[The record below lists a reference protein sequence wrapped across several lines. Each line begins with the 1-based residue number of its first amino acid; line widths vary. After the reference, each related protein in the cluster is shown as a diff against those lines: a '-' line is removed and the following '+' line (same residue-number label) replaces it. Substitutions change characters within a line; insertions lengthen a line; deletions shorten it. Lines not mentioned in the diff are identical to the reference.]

1 MRVLF
6 INRMISMVRGGGE
19 TFDLEMARHLESP
32 ECRTGFLSGIP
43 LFSQPDTP
51 LDHPG
56 SSTIRSPYT
65 GWFPWDRVW
74 QGWRLRVW
82 DFRCFERKVARW
94 AKAHRDAYDIIQICE
109 MPPLIDDLLEQDLNC
124 PIVMRITAPDYHDP
138 HQAVTR
144 ASAIIA
150 SGTSIAT
157 LRKGVRPDAVD
168 IPNGVDTERFRAGS
182 RDFRAGEGIADSDFV
197 ILFVARFHE
206 VKNHH
211 MLIRAF
217 KRVLEN
223 IPEARLVLVGAGPL
237 ENFTRKCCRESNTQS
252 RVHFLGEVA
261 YGDLPEIYAAADL
274 KVISSNYESFC
285 FAALEGM
292 SSSLPLVVT
301 DTDWVPGLIGRDQG
315 GIVVPKDND
324 AVMAEAICALQ
335 KEPERRQRMG
345 KWNREQV
352 VENYR
357 WGTSAQKLLS
367 LYQTLLS

>member
-32 ECRTGFLSGIP
+32 ECQTAFLSGIP
-43 LFSQPDTP
+43 LFSQPDSP
-51 LDHPG
+51 LDHPR
-56 SSTIRSPYT
+56 SSTVRSPYT

-74 QGWRLRVW
+74 QAWRLRVW

-94 AKAHRDAYDIIQICE
+94 AKTHRDEYDIIQICE
-109 MPPLIDDLLEQDLNC
+109 MPPLIDDLLKQKLDC

-138 HQAVTR
+138 HKAVTR

-157 LRKGVRPDAVD
+157 LRQGVRPDAVD
-168 IPNGVDTERFRAGS
+168 IPNGVDTDRFQAGPS
-182 RDFRAGEGIADSDFV
+182 DFRAAEGIPDTDFV

-206 VKNHH
+206 VKNHA

-217 KRVLEN
+217 KQVLETV
-223 IPEARLVLVGAGPL
+223 PHARLVMVGAGPL
-237 ENFTRKCCRESNTQS
+237 EQLMRKRCREQGTES
-252 RVHFLGEVA
+252 RVHFLGEVV
-261 YGDLPEIYAAADL
+261 YEDLPKIYAAVDL

-292 SSSLPLVVT
+292 ASSLPLVVT
-301 DTDWVPGLIGRDQG
+301 ATDWVPGLIAQDQG
-315 GIVVPKDND
+315 GIVVPKDD
-324 AVMAEAICALQ
+324 ATAMAQSICTLQ
-335 KEPERRQRMG
+335 QDPERRKQMG
-345 KWNREQV
+345 TWNRTRV
-352 VENYR
+352 LADFR
-357 WGTSAQKLLS
+357 WETSAQKLLT
-367 LYQTLLS
+367 LYESLLS